1 MTQQE
6 KPDALEIIRRFVN
19 DMSELTGEYPNEI
32 KLSSTSYDILAHEIN
47 KLFEKNWKPAID
59 VNSFILFGTNI
70 KKVGFIK

>member
-32 KLSSTSYDILAHEIN
+32 KLSSTSYDILVHEIN

-59 VNSFILFGTNI
+59 SNSFTLFGTNI

>member
-32 KLSSTSYDILAHEIN
+32 KLSSTSFDILAHEIN
-47 KLFEKNWKPAID
+47 KLFEKNVKPAIH